1 MASQELSLKG
11 RALRLLAGREYS
23 RQALQRK
30 LLPHAPSQDA
40 LEQVLDALTAA
51 GLLSEVRFVAS
62 VVHRQAPRFGVARI
76 RRDLQAQGIDAE
88 DCAEAL
94 ADLRVSESAR
104 AQAVWQRK
112 FGVLPTDAREMGRQA
127 RFLIGR
133 GFSAEV
139 VFRLLRSTDIPGLSE
154 PSAEET

>member
-1 MASQELSLKG
+1 MASPELSLKG

-30 LLPHAPSQDA
+30 LLPHAPSEDA

-76 RRDLQAQGIDAE
+76 RRDLQTQGIDAE

-94 ADLRVSESAR
+94 ADLRQTEAVR

-112 FGVLPTDAREMGRQA
+112 FGALPTDAREMGRQA
-127 RFLIGR
+127 RFLMGR

-139 VFRLLRSTDIPGLSE
+139 VFRLLRST
-154 PSAEET
+154 ETLGVSDAVDDEV